1 MIFAQ
6 RIAPELNITA
16 RYVGEEPNDK
26 TTMAYNQAMSEI
38 LPENGIELHIIPRK
52 EVSEGEVISAS
63 KVRRAVLEG
72 NWDAVASMVPQS
84 TLVYLQSEKGNEII
98 KRIELMETIKGGIR

>member
-26 TTMAYNQAMSEI
+26 TTMAYN
-38 LPENGIELHIIPRK
+38 
-52 EVSEGEVISAS
+52 
-63 KVRRAVLEG
+63 
-72 NWDAVASMVPQS
+72 
-84 TLVYLQSEKGNEII
+84 
-98 KRIELMETIKGGIR
+98 

>member
-38 LPENGIELHIIPRK
+38 LPGNGIELYIIPRK
-52 EVSEGEVISAS
+52 EINGEV
-63 KVRRAVLEG
+63 VLPWLWEANCWLNSPCRPKQPEFLG
-72 NWDAVASMVPQS
+72 N
-84 TLVYLQSEKGNEII
+84 
-98 KRIELMETIKGGIR
+98 

>member
-38 LPENGIELHIIPRK
+38 LLGNGIELYIIPRK
-52 EVSEGEVISAS
+52 EINGEVISAS
-63 KVRRAVLEG
+63 KVRKAVLEG
-72 NWDAVASMVPQS
+72 NWEAVASMVPKS
-84 TLVYLQSEKGNEII
+84 TLVYLQSEKGNEIV

>member
-38 LPENGIELHIIPRK
+38 LPENGIELYIIPRK
-52 EVSEGEVISAS
+52 EINGEVISAS
-63 KVRRAVLEG
+63 KVRKAVLEG
-72 NWDAVASMVPQS
+72 NWEAVASMVPQS
-84 TLVYLQSEKGNEII
+84 TLVYLQSEKGNEIV